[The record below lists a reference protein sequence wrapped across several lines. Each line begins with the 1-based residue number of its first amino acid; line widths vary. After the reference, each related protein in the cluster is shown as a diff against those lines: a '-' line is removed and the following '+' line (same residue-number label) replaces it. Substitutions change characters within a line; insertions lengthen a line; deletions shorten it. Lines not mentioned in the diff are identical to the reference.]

1 MTWEKVPINV
11 EWRFADLAYTHT
23 KIMSIDDQT
32 IDDQKMCHFY
42 SFYLIKAIMIK

>member
-1 MTWEKVPINV
+1 MSWEKVPINV

-32 IDDQKMCHFY
+32 IDDQKNVPFLQY
-42 SFYLIKAIMIK
+42 YLKNVQFLR